1 MKERFEALVARVQE
15 ELEKSTVVRLGAW
28 GIAGVLLLWFAL
40 TRGDAVALAHADYVS
55 EARRLATATGALD
68 GGDWASRLAREQAV
82 GGELE
87 GMLWQADFEGHAQAE
102 LEEALTSIFEP
113 LDLGRRRIR
122 MGVSQPAPDL
132 PGVWQVQ
139 AQVSAE
145 YRTGAELAALHAVAT
160 YPRRLAVE
168 RFVITT
174 NPRRIDVIVS
184 AYFTGFG
191 GDDGA

>member
-1 MKERFEALVARVQE
+1 MKARFEALVARVRE

-28 GIAGVLLLWFAL
+28 GIAGVMLLWFAL

-55 EARRLATATGALD
+55 EARRLNTATGALD
-68 GGDWASRLAREQAV
+68 DGDWASRLERERAL
-82 GGELE
+82 GAELD

-139 AQVSAE
+139 AQVNAE
-145 YRTGAELAALHAVAT
+145 YRSGAELAALHAVAT

-191 GDDGA
+191 GDGA

>member
-1 MKERFEALVARVQE
+1 MKERIEALLTRVRE

-55 EARRLATATGALD
+55 EARRLAAATGALD
-68 GGDWASRLAREQAV
+68 GSDWASRLTREQAV

-122 MGVSQPAPDL
+122 IGVSQPAPDL

-139 AQVSAE
+139 AQVNAE
-145 YRTGAELAALHAVAT
+145 YRTGAELTALHAVAT

-168 RFVITT
+168 RFVLTT

-184 AYFTGFG
+184 AYFTGFESE
-191 GDDGA
+191 

>member
-1 MKERFEALVARVQE
+1 MKARLEALLARVRA

-28 GIAGVLLLWFAL
+28 GIGGVLLLWFAL

-55 EARRLATATGALD
+55 EARRLDAATGALD
-68 GGDWASRLAREQAV
+68 GGDWASRLERERRV

-87 GMLWQADFEGHAQAE
+87 GMLWKADFEGHAQAE
-102 LEEALTSIFEP
+102 LEEALTGIFEP
-113 LDLGRRRIR
+113 LDLGRMRIR
-122 MGVSQPAPDL
+122 MGVSQPVPNL

-139 AQVSAE
+139 AQVNAE
-145 YRTGAELAALHAVAT
+145 FRTGAELAALHAVAT
-160 YPRRLAVE
+160 YPRKLAVE

-191 GDDGA
+191 DQGG

>member
-1 MKERFEALVARVQE
+1 MKERFEALLARLRG
-15 ELEKSTVVRLGAW
+15 ELEKSAVVRLGAW
-28 GIAGVLLLWFAL
+28 GIAGIVLLWFAL

-55 EARRLATATGALD
+55 EARRLDAATGALD
-68 GGDWASRLAREQAV
+68 GGDWASRLERERRV
-82 GGELE
+82 GGQLE

-102 LEEALTSIFEP
+102 LEEALTGIFEP
-113 LDLGRRRIR
+113 LDLGRMRIR

-139 AQVSAE
+139 AQVNAE
-145 YRTGAELAALHAVAT
+145 YRSGAELAALHAVAT

-174 NPRRIDVIVS
+174 NPRRINVIVS

-191 GDDGA
+191 GE

>member
-1 MKERFEALVARVQE
+1 MKERFEALVARLRE
-15 ELEKSTVVRLGAW
+15 EFDKSTVVRLGTW
-28 GIAGVLLLWFAL
+28 CIAGVLLLWFAL
-40 TRGDAVALAHADYVS
+40 TKGDAVALAHADYVS
-55 EARRLATATGALD
+55 ETRRLAAATGALD
-68 GGDWASRLAREQAV
+68 GGDWASRLEREQGV

-87 GMLWQADFEGHAQAE
+87 GLLWQADFEGHAQAE

-122 MGVSQPAPDL
+122 MGLSQPAPDL

-191 GDDGA
+191 GDDGT